1 MLDDH
6 MKQLARDFELT
17 APFASEVPGVYTI
30 PLEQGVSISIANSP
44 QGGYYI
50 SCPCVEIPTTKE
62 EEFFNYMMLAN
73 LFGQGTNGSVLGMS
87 NEGQKL
93 VLSHEIDHELNYV
106 DFRNVLEDFINSVDF
121 WREEVL
127 NYR

>member
-17 APFASEVPGVYTI
+17 APFASEVPGVYSI
-30 PLEQGVSISIANSP
+30 PLDEGLSISVTNSP
-44 QGGYYI
+44 QGGYYV
-50 SCPCVEIPTTKE
+50 SCPFADIPTSRE
-62 EEFFNYMMLAN
+62 EEFFNNMLLAN
-73 LFGQGTNGSVLGMS
+73 LFGQGTNGSVLGITNDGS
-87 NEGQKL
+87 KL
-93 VLSHEIDHELNYV
+93 VVSHEIDHELNYV